1 MPHRSSTPA
10 RFAARHT
17 SSLTAH
23 LHILPKSCGAPPTS
37 LVAPLSCS
45 LLCCG
50 LLEGGILPDAI
61 GAFVDISTFS
71 AHDNNLTGTLPLSLS
86 AWKKMEN
93 FQVHGNQFS
102 GGPLPAL
109 PFPTKHICSLFTS
122 PTAPFTNQFT
132 CPWPAG
138 AVAACKA
145 GQIGGAGGRFI
156 TDADCA
162 GPCTGSSTKLA
173 LDQCRAWIAFYDATN
188 GDKWIP
194 RGGAAACTRTD
205 PCSCK
210 PSGDGTLYSVCD
222 PTGTTVKAM

>member
-1 MPHRSSTPA
+1 
-10 RFAARHT
+10 
-17 SSLTAH
+17 
-23 LHILPKSCGAPPTS
+23 
-37 LVAPLSCS
+37 
-45 LLCCG
+45 

-86 AWKKMEN
+86 AWKKMGN

-188 GDKWIP
+188 GDRWIP
-194 RGGAAACTRTD
+194 RKGAAACTRTD

-210 PSGDGTLYSVCD
+210 PSDGGSTFPVCNAA
-222 PTGTTVKAM
+222 GTTVERM